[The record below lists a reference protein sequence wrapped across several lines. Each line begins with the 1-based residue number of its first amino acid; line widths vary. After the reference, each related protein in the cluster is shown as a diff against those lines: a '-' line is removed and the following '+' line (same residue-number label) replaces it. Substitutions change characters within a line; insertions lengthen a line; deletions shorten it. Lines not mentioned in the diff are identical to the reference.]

1 MSRPEPDLDPA
12 WVIHAGGIK
21 QVLVQLSEPE
31 LMLMRSW
38 IEREIRVLAE
48 TPAALRLLRAPGQHG
63 PGLPILQFTGT
74 LPELM
79 GLVRHRLH
87 ELPEDRLLMLHGW
100 VNDLLREGYHHR
112 G

>member
-1 MSRPEPDLDPA
+1 M
-12 WVIHAGGIK
+12 HAGGLK

-31 LMLMRSW
+31 LMIMRSW
-38 IEREIRVLAE
+38 IEHEIRVLAE
-48 TPAALRLLRAPGQHG
+48 TPAALRLLRTPGQH
-63 PGLPILQFTGT
+63 PSAPILQFSGT

-87 ELPEDRLLMLHGW
+87 DLPEDRLLMLHGW
-100 VNDLLREGYHHR
+100 VNERLREGYHHR